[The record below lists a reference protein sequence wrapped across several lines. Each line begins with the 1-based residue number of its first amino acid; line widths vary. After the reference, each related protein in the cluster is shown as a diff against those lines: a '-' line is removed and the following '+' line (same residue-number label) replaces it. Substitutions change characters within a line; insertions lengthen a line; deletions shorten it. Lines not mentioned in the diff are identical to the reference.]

1 MAMELDHVVMEVRD
15 VERSLEFYSKV
26 LGLTGVRVA
35 DFRAGR
41 APFVSVRINRK
52 TVIDLFPRPM
62 WGNPRRAQNPN
73 HFCLTVDERGAAA
86 LRRRM
91 KKAGVD
97 ILRRNPRS
105 FGAQGW
111 GRSIYFSDPDGAAV
125 EVRYYSAGAKPARSG
140 AR

>member
-15 VERSLEFYSKV
+15 VGRSLEFYTQV

-35 DFRAGR
+35 DFQAGK
-41 APFVSVRINRK
+41 APFVSVRINRE
-52 TVIDLFPRPM
+52 TVIDLFPPLL

-73 HFCLTVDERGAAA
+73 HFCLTVDARGAAA

-91 KKAGVD
+91 RKAGVD

-111 GRSIYFSDPDGAAV
+111 GRSIYFHDPDGAVV
-125 EVRYYSAGAKPARSG
+125 EVRYYAAEVKPARKR